1 MILQKSRRRRYTALE
16 GADLVNEI
24 SEWIEAELLR
34 LEARRRRERR
44 AVDRSRLKR
53 AEDDVGGADID
64 DAQVFTPVQAVSF
77 QYDLEQPV
85 VGATGG
91 GAADLRALEVAD
103 RAEALFNVEFE
114 RRLVV
119 ENHRDLQRRAG
130 QHRPQRGAARA
141 PRRSKKSR
149 RKSKKTRQTSRIR
162 VPTFSLRTL

>member
-16 GADLVNEI
+16 RADLVNEI

-85 VGATGG
+85 VGRSEEHTS
-91 GAADLRALEVAD
+91 E
-103 RAEALFNVEFE
+103 
-114 RRLVV
+114 
-119 ENHRDLQRRAG
+119 LQ
-130 QHRPQRGAARA
+130 
-141 PRRSKKSR
+141 SR
-149 RKSKKTRQTSRIR
+149 
-162 VPTFSLRTL
+162 